1 MAIPESLKFD
11 VRVRERLLKKG
22 LITEAEV
29 EQHLAG
35 LPDRAEDAL
44 DIGIKQPALQTE
56 AEREVI
62 VVRTLAR
69 PAQPA
74 PPPRMFG
81 DDDDFEDEK
90 PARAASAGAIDDDDL
105 DDDDED
111 EDEDDEDEDE
121 DKAKAKEEGE
131 AKKEEPAAKVDDD
144 WG

>member
-22 LITEAEV
+22 LLTEAEV
-29 EQHLAG
+29 EQHLSS

-81 DDDDFEDEK
+81 EDDEIFEEK
-90 PARAASAGAIDDDDL
+90 PRAAAAGAVDEEDL
-105 DDDDED
+105 DDEDDEDLDDED
-111 EDEDDEDEDE
+111 EDEDEEE
-121 DKAKAKEEGE
+121 VKKEGE
-131 AKKEEPAAKVDDD
+131 EKKDESTEKVDDD

>member
-11 VRVRERLLKKG
+11 VRVRDRLLKKG
-22 LITEAEV
+22 LLTEAEV
-29 EQHLAG
+29 EQHLAS

-81 DDDDFEDEK
+81 DDDDTYGEDK
-90 PARAASAGAIDDDDL
+90 PRSASAGAVDDEDDL
-105 DDDDED
+105 DDED
-111 EDEDDEDEDE
+111 EDEDED
-121 DKAKAKEEGE
+121 EGE
-131 AKKEEPAAKVDDD
+131 AKKDDAAEKVDDD

>member
-1 MAIPESLKFD
+1 MAIPETLKFD

-22 LITEAEV
+22 LLTEAEV

-35 LPDRAEDAL
+35 LPDRPEDAL

-81 DDDDFEDEK
+81 EDDDYEEEK
-90 PARAASAGAIDDDDL
+90 PARTAAAGAGAGAVDDDDL
-105 DDDDED
+105 DDED
-111 EDEDDEDEDE
+111 EDED
-121 DKAKAKEEGE
+121 
-131 AKKEEPAAKVDDD
+131 
-144 WG
+144 